1 MIIAI
6 PVNEN
11 NAEPSICVSFGRAP
25 WFLFHN
31 TETGETQTLGN
42 PAANAEGGAG
52 IKAAQFVVDQNANVL
67 ITVRGGENAA
77 EVPQKFRFIRHKA
90 AWQRRIW
97 PHLRRGSWK
106 SWKAFMPVSIINNED
121 RRAQR
126 QGWHWENLRVCQ
138 SGSGLTKRNLH

>member
-11 NAEPSICVSFGRAP
+11 DAEPSVCVSFGRAP

-31 TETGETQTLGN
+31 TETGASHTLAN

-52 IKAAQFVVDQNANVL
+52 IKAAQFVVDHKANVL

-77 EVPQKFRFIRHKA
+77 EVLLAAEIQIYKA
-90 AWQRRIW
+90 Q
-97 PHLRRGSWK
+97 GSMAK
-106 SWKAFMPVSIINNED
+106 
-121 RRAQR
+121 
-126 QGWHWENLRVCQ
+126 ENLAAFTEGKLEKLDSFHVGFHHKQ
-138 SGSGLTKRNLH
+138 